1 MLLSRHVAV
10 GAEYRTKPD
19 NLRFA
24 RESDWYDL
32 FVAWFPTKNVAATL
46 AYVDLGS
53 IAGRKNQAGVY
64 FNLQVG
70 F

>member
-1 MLLSRHVAV
+1 MSSY
-10 GAEYRTKPD
+10 EYRTKPD

-32 FVAWFPTKNVAATL
+32 FVAYFPTKNISATL
-46 AYVDLGS
+46 AYVNLDS
-53 IAGRKNQAGVY
+53 IAGRKNQAGFY
-64 FNLQVG
+64 SNLQIG